1 MIKYSILFAL
11 VFTENKSLCSGI
23 PVISKKKIGMNSI
36 AQTKEGA
43 GYDSEFEMEM

>member
-1 MIKYSILFAL
+1 M
-11 VFTENKSLCSGI
+11 FTENKSSCSGI
-23 PVISKKKIGMNSI
+23 PVLSKNKISMNSI

>member
-1 MIKYSILFAL
+1 M
-11 VFTENKSLCSGI
+11 FTENKSSFSGI
-23 PVISKKKIGMNSI
+23 PVISKNKISMNSI